1 MSLSKRTAWFGQW
14 AACFVGIWLLF
25 APLIFWSPSAAQ
37 YQNDMLVG
45 ALAIAFSVLVPMMP
59 GMSMAGMMD
68 PKSIPPGWTYGPS
81 TAAQRLPI
89 AALGLVGLR
98 SEERRVGKECV
109 STSRSRWSPYHL
121 KKKKT
126 INTD

>member
-89 AALGLVGLR
+89 AALGLVGLLKLGR
-98 SEERRVGKECV
+98 ASCRERVCQYV
-109 STSRSRWSPYHL
+109 
-121 KKKKT
+121 
-126 INTD
+126 